1 MQSVAWRSCVHT
13 HVCPTWKESLSLLGL
28 SLMSSMG
35 VLLIITS
42 VIPWLGTNTGLQGL
56 SKRDGK
62 KKEFL
67 KSSRI
72 GAFIQRA
79 NVNGDDF
86 HFHLQDFLKWL
97 CICLA
102 ARKRASERASAA
114 PRRAPRRQPYSLHI
128 ALQICKSRAVACTR
142 WPCLNTARR
151 ARALDS
157 RKTVIVRGSLC
168 WGRVAVFS
176 LGWNSMHLVPS
187 KQIQKLSIL
196 DESGEFVYPCSVH
209 SASGSI
215 AVVETQTSYSKQT
228 VLLLRRDAEWPSH
241 ALYFKPVA

>member
-1 MQSVAWRSCVHT
+1 MRT

-56 SKRDGK
+56 SKRGWGWEK
-62 KKEFL
+62 KRFYW
-67 KSSRI
+67 SRS

-79 NVNGDDF
+79 NVNCDDFHF
-86 HFHLQDFLKWL
+86 HFHLQDFVKWL

-102 ARKRASERASAA
+102 ARKQASAA
-114 PRRAPRRQPYSLHI
+114 LRRAPRRLPYSLHI

-151 ARALDS
+151 AHALDS
-157 RKTVIVRGSLC
+157 RKTVIVREIACAGGVLWHFH
-168 WGRVAVFS
+168 WGGTR
-176 LGWNSMHLVPS
+176 
-187 KQIQKLSIL
+187 
-196 DESGEFVYPCSVH
+196 C
-209 SASGSI
+209 
-215 AVVETQTSYSKQT
+215 T
-228 VLLLRRDAEWPSH
+228 
-241 ALYFKPVA
+241 